1 MSATVRMCADLRGL
15 GHQRSGQNDS
25 ATGSGAIAVAPLPKC
40 PRRTTQGTPF
50 SPARTSREQPSNGG
64 PMTTAIAPVRDL
76 ARLTDA
82 QLLQS
87 HSKDHDLAVRDELV
101 RRFMPFARKLAVR
114 YLHSREPLDDLVQV
128 ANLGLLNAIQRFDP
142 GQNRSFTAFA
152 APTILGELK
161 RHFRDKGWSLH
172 VPRDLKERAL
182 AASRHRERLSVEFG

>member
-1 MSATVRMCADLRGL
+1 MCFAAARLMSATVRMCADLRGL

-25 ATGSGAIAVAPLPKC
+25 ATGSGAITVAPLPKC
-40 PRRTTQGTPF
+40 PRRTTQGTPV
-50 SPARTSREQPSNGG
+50 QPC
-64 PMTTAIAPVRDL
+64 ADL

-87 HSKDHDLAVRDELV
+87 HYQDHDLAVRDELV

-152 APTILGELK
+152 
-161 RHFRDKGWSLH
+161 
-172 VPRDLKERAL
+172 
-182 AASRHRERLSVEFG
+182 

>member
-1 MSATVRMCADLRGL
+1 MILQPVLARSRWRRFRSVRVGRRRG
-15 GHQRSGQNDS
+15 R
-25 ATGSGAIAVAPLPKC
+25 
-40 PRRTTQGTPF
+40 PF

-87 HSKDHDLAVRDELV
+87 HYQDHDLAVRDELV

-172 VPRDLKERAL
+172 VPRDLQELALKLDSVGEELARGLGRA
-182 AASRHRERLSVEFG
+182 AAPAEV